1 MRKITAGLF
10 ISLDGVIEDPQD
22 WHFPYF
28 NDEMGAAVNAQMG
41 NSDTLLLGR
50 KTYDSF
56 AGAWPDREAAGEEDA
71 DFAKAL
77 GDARKIVVSNQDLQF
92 TWRNSEQVKG
102 DLVEFVT
109 SLKNEPGTTDIAM
122 SGSVSVVRQLLAAG
136 LLDELHLLVHPI
148 AVRNGMR
155 LFDEGESPIPLRL
168 VSSQAFTTGV
178 LNLVYAPAEST
189 LAGTYEEA
197 KAHLP
202 QTENS

>member
-1 MRKITAGLF
+1 
-10 ISLDGVIEDPQD
+10 
-22 WHFPYF
+22 
-28 NDEMGAAVNAQMG
+28 
-41 NSDTLLLGR
+41 
-50 KTYDSF
+50 
-56 AGAWPDREAAGEEDA
+56 
-71 DFAKAL
+71 
-77 GDARKIVVSNQDLQF
+77 VSNQDLQF